1 MSEKFSLNRGQFRA
15 RFVVN
20 VLHPVGSAIPIAGIA
35 GVAFNLVQHGVNPR
49 GGAVFE
55 LLDDFMRGIPF
66 AGQGQF
72 NRFEQV
78 IVRCAHGFLFYRQI
92 APAAN

>member
-1 MSEKFSLNRGQFRA
+1 MSEKFSLDGGQFRA

-35 GVAFNLVQHGVNPR
+35 GVALDFVKHGMNPR

-55 LLDDFMRGIPF
+55 LLDELMRGVPF
-66 AGQGQF
+66 AGQSQF